1 MVITKTIL
9 KKIINEE
16 IEAYLS
22 EVGMCH
28 DPDSGHFD
36 DCDPGNIYSLTSKG
50 AKDNNIDDEYVQ
62 RGKVSSKKKRKPPK
76 VSAKF
81 GINTSD
87 EKAAGRKKISGQ
99 DISPKYSVSKYPKKY
114 GQNEKLDHP
123 LVPKSEDSESDRL
136 DKLGYTH
143 HLRALGRG
151 IIRADEQ
158 EVQPDE
164 STITIKVNLLMDLIG
179 FALDGVEEKRV
190 SESRSKNPNAAF
202 YAKCRQLGFTTTQE
216 AQKAI
221 LIALNNFQKASAGK
235 LFEPEKQQKSN

>member
-1 MVITKTIL
+1 MKIL
-9 KKIINEE
+9 KSTLTKIINEE
-16 IEAYLS
+16 IETYLS
-22 EVGMCH
+22 EIGMCH

-36 DCDPGNIYSLTSKG
+36 DCDAGNIYSLTAKG

-62 RGKVSSKKKRKPPK
+62 RGKISSKKKRKPPK

-81 GINTSD
+81 GMNTSD
-87 EKAAGRKKISGQ
+87 AKAAGRKKISGEK
-99 DISPKYSVSKYPKKY
+99 ISPKYSVSKYPKKY

-123 LVPKSEDSESDRL
+123 LIPSRDDSDSDRK

-143 HLRALGRG
+143 HLRALGSG

-158 EVQPDE
+158 DENPD
-164 STITIKVNLLMDLIG
+164 SSMITIKLDLLMDLIG
-179 FALDGVEEKRV
+179 FALDSVEEKKI
-190 SESRSKNPNAAF
+190 SERRSNDTNAAF
-202 YAKCRQLGFTTTQE
+202 NAKCRQMGFTTSSE

-235 LFEPEKQQKSN
+235 LFEPEKKQSQK